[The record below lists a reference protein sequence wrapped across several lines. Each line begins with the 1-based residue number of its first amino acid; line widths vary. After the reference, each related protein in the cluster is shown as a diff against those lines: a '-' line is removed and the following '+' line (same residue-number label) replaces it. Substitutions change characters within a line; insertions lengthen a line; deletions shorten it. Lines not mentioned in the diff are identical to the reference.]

1 MNGDHE
7 LVMHPDLESY
17 YDGAT
22 DRARI
27 DQHMADCLECQAW
40 LADIHERIGRF
51 ACVEF
56 VELVTD
62 YLDDSIDETTREKIE
77 DHLRLCEGC
86 RNYVGEVQ
94 ATIATIG
101 RIGKALTPSE
111 PPEPVRA
118 GLIAAFRLWRR
129 PSAGE
134 PPRADG

>member
-17 YDGAT
+17 YDRAT

-27 DQHMADCLECQAW
+27 DLHMANCLECQAW

-62 YLDDSIDETTREKIE
+62 YLDDSIDETTRDKIE

-101 RIGKALTPSE
+101 RIGKAPPASD

-129 PSAGE
+129 PLAVES
-134 PPRADG
+134 PRADS

>member
-1 MNGDHE
+1 VNGVDE
-7 LVMHPDLESY
+7 YPMHPDLESY
-17 YDGAT
+17 YDSAT
-22 DRARI
+22 DRARVDLHI
-27 DQHMADCLECQAW
+27 ADCPECQAW

-51 ACVEF
+51 ACAEF

-62 YLDDSIDETTREKIE
+62 YLDDAVDEKVHEKID

-101 RIGKALTPSE
+101 RVGDAGPDD

-118 GLIAAFRLWRR
+118 GLMAAFRLWRR
-129 PSAGE
+129 PAASE
-134 PPRADG
+134 PPRTDG

>member
-1 MNGDHE
+1 MNGFDGAA
-7 LVMHPDLESY
+7 MHPDLEHY

-22 DRARI
+22 DRASV
-27 DQHMADCLECQAW
+27 DLHLADCPECRAW

-62 YLDDSIDETTREKIE
+62 YLDASVDADTRARIE

-101 RIGKALTPSE
+101 RIREETAPDE
-111 PPEPVRA
+111 PTGPVQA
-118 GLIAAFRLWRR
+118 GLVAAFRLWRR
-129 PSAGE
+129 PRGE
-134 PPRADG
+134 DRPDH